1 MGRVDEKNVLRMIFG
16 LAFMRPLLQATD
28 TDIDLGYDNNMIC
41 LLSVLYCILL
51 NEYILYVCI
60 IIDIVEYKRMDVNEM
75 VMIMIKNLKKNSKD
89 GLLESL
95 ENYLKNFFLKHY
107 AFRFILHTIIADK
120 ILTFKDAEVRDRNQ
134 QKC

>member
-1 MGRVDEKNVLRMIFG
+1 
-16 LAFMRPLLQATD
+16 
-28 TDIDLGYDNNMIC
+28 MIC

-95 ENYLKNFFLKHY
+95 ENYLSKTL
-107 AFRFILHTIIADK
+107 RFPFYSAYYYC
-120 ILTFKDAEVRDRNQ
+120 R
-134 QKC
+134 

>member
-1 MGRVDEKNVLRMIFG
+1 
-16 LAFMRPLLQATD
+16 
-28 TDIDLGYDNNMIC
+28 MIC

-120 ILTFKDAEVRDRNQ
+120 ILTFKIISGNSRLFNFRDESA
-134 QKC
+134 

>member
-1 MGRVDEKNVLRMIFG
+1 
-16 LAFMRPLLQATD
+16 
-28 TDIDLGYDNNMIC
+28 MIC

-120 ILTFKDAEVRDRNQ
+120 ILSRSQGQKPAKVLKVHTSGFCIFFEIFFKKCYTF
-134 QKC
+134 